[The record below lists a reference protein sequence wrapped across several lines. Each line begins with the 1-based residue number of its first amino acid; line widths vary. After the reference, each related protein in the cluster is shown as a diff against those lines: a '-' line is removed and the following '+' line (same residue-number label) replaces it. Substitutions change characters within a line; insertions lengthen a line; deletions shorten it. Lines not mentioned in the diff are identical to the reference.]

1 MTDSPIEPLATDRTL
16 DTPIKHVI
24 ILGLGICG
32 PLAALAILQRAVVP
46 NVTIYEL
53 RPEPTTIGG
62 GLNISPNAHRLL
74 ERFGVSPLSFA
85 GATPTVLFQ
94 NQHGGKI
101 GAFWYGGGWDPYAR
115 GAIGMRVLRSD
126 LLQGLLRTMEKYE
139 KEGRLKIVYGK
150 RAETIE
156 EGENGVSIR
165 FDDGEVAKGDMLI
178 GADGIHSFTRG
189 QLYSEHSDKPETTP
203 RAVYSGVTTIYGVV
217 PSSKIPQPLLEPLSR
232 HQSIRTISPHEGLF
246 AISYA
251 TASRSHIHWFSSRT
265 LRVPPLAD
273 EPAPDPESV
282 RESLLQAYGKHP
294 EPIPDLIRATDHIY
308 YWPVFRLAPFPDK
321 WYSPGGRMVLVG
333 DAAHAMPPHAA
344 QGVGMGIED
353 SVVVARVISA
363 LEQRAREVANL
374 AKRGRSMRNK
384 VGLSAELWAREYQG
398 KRVGRVHHFVK
409 HAESQGRARKDSGW
423 WIGILR
429 EWMLWI
435 VFPLINFFGLLGVY
449 DIQRWGYDPDDE
461 IIKLDGL

>member
-1 MTDSPIEPLATDRTL
+1 MSHIEPLATDNNL

-32 PLAALAILQRAVVP
+32 PLAALAILQRALVP

-74 ERFGVSPLSFA
+74 DRLGVSPLSFA
-85 GATPTVLFQ
+85 GATPRVLFQ
-94 NQHGGKI
+94 NQHGARI
-101 GAFWYGGGWDPYAR
+101 GVFRYGGSWDPYAR

-126 LLQGLLRTMEKYE
+126 LLQGLLRAMEKYE

-156 EGENGVSIR
+156 EDESGVSIK
-165 FDDGEVAKGDMLI
+165 FND
-178 GADGIHSFTRG
+178 DGIHSFARR
-189 QLYSEHSDKPETTP
+189 QLYPEKDDAP
-203 RAVYSGVTTIYGVV
+203 DSIPQAVYSGVTTIYGVV
-217 PSSKIPQPLLEPLSR
+217 PSSKIPRSLLEPLSH

-251 TASRSHIHWFSSRT
+251 TASHSHVHWFSSRT
-265 LRVPPLAD
+265 PRVPPPAD
-273 EPAPDPESV
+273 EPEPDPESV
-282 RESLLQAYGKHP
+282 RKSLLQMYGKHP
-294 EPIPDLIRATDHIY
+294 APIPDLIRATDQIY
-308 YWPVFRLAPFPDK
+308 YWPVFRLAPLPDK
-321 WYSPGGRMVLVG
+321 WYSSGGRVVLVG

-344 QGVGMGIED
+344 QGVGMGLED
-353 SVVVARVISA
+353 SVLVARVISA
-363 LEQRAREVANL
+363 LEQRAREVAHL

-384 VGLSAELWAREYQG
+384 VGLSAELWAREYQAR
-398 KRVGRVHHFVK
+398 RVERVHRFVK

-423 WIGILR
+423 WVGIVR
-429 EWMLWI
+429 EWLMWI
-435 VFPLINFFGLLGVY
+435 AFPLINFIGLIGLY
-449 DIQRWGYDPDDE
+449 DIQGWGYDPDME
-461 IIKLDGL
+461 TIKLDGL

>member
-1 MTDSPIEPLATDRTL
+1 MSYISPLATDSAL
-16 DTPIKHVI
+16 DPPVKHVL

-32 PLAALAILQRAVVP
+32 PLAALAILQRTTVP
-46 NVTIYEL
+46 SITIYEL

-74 ERFGVSPLSFA
+74 DRLGVSPLSFA

-94 NQHGGKI
+94 NQKGARI
-101 GAFWYGGGWDPYAR
+101 GAFRYGGSWDPYAR

-126 LLQGLLRTMEKYE
+126 LLKGLLRTMEKYE
-139 KEGRLKIVYGK
+139 AEGRLKIVFGK
-150 RAETIE
+150 RAESVE

-165 FDDGEVAKGDMLI
+165 FNDGEVAKGDLLI

-189 QLYSEHSDKPETTP
+189 QLYPQKKGAPDATP
-203 RAVYSGVTTIYGVV
+203 HAIYSGVTTIYGVV
-217 PSSKIPQPLLEPLSR
+217 PSSKIPRYLLEPLS
-232 HQSIRTISPHEGLF
+232 HYQSIRTISPHEGLF

-251 TASRSHIHWFSSRT
+251 TSSHSHIHWFSSRT
-265 LRVPPLAD
+265 PRVPPPVD
-273 EPAPDPESV
+273 EPEPDPESV
-282 RESLLQAYGKHP
+282 RESLLQTYGKHP
-294 EPIPDLIRATDHIY
+294 APIPDLIRATDQIY
-308 YWPVFRLAPFPDK
+308 YWPVFRLAPLPDK
-321 WYSPGGRMVLVG
+321 WYSSGGRVVLIG

-353 SVVVARVISA
+353 SVLVARVVAA

-384 VGLSAELWAREYQG
+384 VGLSAELWAREYQS
-398 KRVGRVHHFVK
+398 KRIGRVHHFVK

-423 WIGILR
+423 WIGIAR
-429 EWMLWI
+429 EWLLWI
-435 VFPLINFFGLLGVY
+435 VFPLINFFGLLGLY
-449 DIQRWGYDPDDE
+449 DIQGWGYDPDEE
-461 IIKLDGL
+461 IVKLDGL